1 MDEWLTPTDP
11 DERFTNASLGFVAD
25 SWPQMCENY
34 RDGSPHG
41 SEGTVKRAT
50 AALRGEGGEKRGWM
64 SPFWYPTLLMNIE
77 IKKLLPA
84 EGVRWLFV
92 RARAKQI
99 QDGRMDVEVVI
110 MDERMELVALSSH
123 VCFIV
128 DAVGMKTGVRKAG
141 EKKAEIKGDSKL

>member
-11 DERFTNASLGFVAD
+11 EERFTNNSLGFVAD

-34 RDGSPHG
+34 RADSPHS
-41 SEGTVKRAT
+41 SEGTVKRAA
-50 AALRGEGGEKRGWM
+50 AALRGESGEKRGWM

-77 IKKLLPA
+77 MKKALPA
-84 EGVRWLFV
+84 EGVKWLFV

-128 DAVGMKTGVRKAG
+128 DAVGMKTGERKSG
-141 EKKAEIKGDSKL
+141 QKKAELEGGSKL